1 MPVDKFA
8 NMEEKLWILED
19 LNMMYIRQIALSLQ
33 FEYKLLLQVTGRHV
47 NKPANIWAVRMAEIK
62 SEACRVPSPPPSPP
76 PHPPEPAYILISVL
90 NLTLW
95 TEPELQPSDSTASPL
110 CCCLIPSMHVAYPP
124 FLHPVSGCRP
134 HSETS
139 SPSGNAHWSNTC
151 HSLHTEEINDSDIQ
165 KKIDHEIRM
174 RDGACKLLAACSQKD
189 QALEASKSLQTCS
202 TRIMAYMTELQRMK
216 EAQIMQKVTRR
227 SSDAGP
233 MDDRHPC
240 KGKVAISD
248 LRIPLMWK
256 DTEYFKNKGELHR
269 CAVFCLV
276 QLGGEIFDTDM
287 VIVDRTLTDICF
299 DNTIVFCCSEDDYS
313 AGSTPRKLASKLS
326 SSLGRSAGKK
336 FRAAM
341 EPGPCSPVGNGG
353 ATPLLLP
360 VPSVPGPKYHLLA
373 HTTMSLSHIQDSFR
387 THDLT
392 ISGNEECSYWLPLY
406 GSMCCRFAAQPHCM
420 TRQMMSGC
428 LKVKQLGG
436 EPQSWTKVYG
446 VLKGTSLFC
455 YLRQEDVE
463 ANVEPAFTI
472 AINKETRIR
481 ASEKDPQS
489 KVQNICISNQY
500 GGEEVTHTLTSDSR
514 EDTHRWMEAFWQHFY
529 DMSQWKQC
537 CDDLMKIELPSPR
550 KPTPVTPK
558 QGSLYHEMVIES
570 SDDLST
576 VSDILARRMQE
587 LELRSQLG
595 TSPNWMSLFEENNP
609 KSAGCPRPCTSRFS
623 GHSPCTPHRPPRSP
637 ASPHRCPQLS
647 LLSSDASLTS
657 DSDSHC
663 STSPCS
669 HRHAW
674 PEPSSNFSLLSSSP
688 SRLRPRTFSL
698 DAKLSTLRGRGEGR
712 HSPECSEGAPF
723 SRPSPAR
730 RSLRNLRARLDPRN
744 WLQSQV

>member
-1 MPVDKFA
+1 MFCRNQTARATVARGSALEMEIRRGKF
-8 NMEEKLWILED
+8 
-19 LNMMYIRQIALSLQ
+19 R
-33 FEYKLLLQVTGRHV
+33 
-47 NKPANIWAVRMAEIK
+47 K
-62 SEACRVPSPPPSPP
+62 SV
-76 PHPPEPAYILISVL
+76 
-90 NLTLW
+90 
-95 TEPELQPSDSTASPL
+95 
-110 CCCLIPSMHVAYPP
+110 
-124 FLHPVSGCRP
+124 FLD
-134 HSETS
+134 TS
-139 SPSGNAHWSNTC
+139 Q
-151 HSLHTEEINDSDIQ
+151 DSDIQ

-189 QALEASKSLQTCS
+189 QALEAAKSLQTCS
-202 TRIMAYMTELQRMK
+202 TRIMAYMSELQRMK
-216 EAQIMQKVTRR
+216 EAQVMQKVTRR

-233 MDDRHPC
+233 MDDRLPC

-269 CAVFCLV
+269 CAVFCLL

-299 DNTIVFCCSEDDYS
+299 DNTIVFNEASPGFELRVELYSCCSEDDYS

-336 FRAAM
+336 LRAAM
-341 EPGPCSPVGNGG
+341 EPGPCSPVSNGG
-353 ATPLLLP
+353 SAPLLLP

-373 HTTMSLSHIQDSFR
+373 HTTLSLSHIQDSFR

-406 GSMCCRFAAQPHCM
+406 GSVCCRLAAQPLCM
-420 TRQMMSGC
+420 TQQMMSGC

-436 EPQSWTKVYG
+436 DPQSWTEVYA

-455 YLRQEDVE
+455 YHRQEDVE

-481 ASEKDPQS
+481 ASEKDPHS

-500 GGEEVTHTLTSDSR
+500 GGEEVTHTLTTDSR

-529 DMSQWKQC
+529 DMSQWKHC

-550 KPTPVTPK
+550 KPAPVPPK

-570 SDDLST
+570 SDDLSST

-595 TSPNWMSLFEENNP
+595 TSPTWMSVFDESNP
-609 KSAGCPRPCTSRFS
+609 KGAGRPRPCTSRLS
-623 GHSPCTPHRPPRSP
+623 GHSPCTPHRLPRSP
-637 ASPHRCPQLS
+637 VSPHRCPQLG

-669 HRHAW
+669 QRHGW

-688 SRLRPRTFSL
+688 SRLRPRTLSL
-698 DAKLSTLRGRGEGR
+698 DAKLSTLRGRGYGGGTFQCPCQPPPSSSLLAPLPISSRSPRSQRSTQTTLSCSSSTSSNSSSNSEGS
-712 HSPECSEGAPF
+712 HSPESSEGAPF

>member
-1 MPVDKFA
+1 MPVDGFA

-33 FEYKLLLQVTGRHV
+33 
-47 NKPANIWAVRMAEIK
+47 
-62 SEACRVPSPPPSPP
+62 
-76 PHPPEPAYILISVL
+76 
-90 NLTLW
+90 
-95 TEPELQPSDSTASPL
+95 
-110 CCCLIPSMHVAYPP
+110 
-124 FLHPVSGCRP
+124 
-134 HSETS
+134 
-139 SPSGNAHWSNTC
+139 
-151 HSLHTEEINDSDIQ
+151 DSDIQ

-189 QALEASKSLQTCS
+189 QALEAAKSLQTCS
-202 TRIMAYMTELQRMK
+202 TRIMAYMSELQRMK
-216 EAQIMQKVTRR
+216 EAQVMQKVTRR

-233 MDDRHPC
+233 MDDRLPC

-269 CAVFCLV
+269 CAVFCLL
-276 QLGGEIFDTDM
+276 QLGGEIFDTEM

-299 DNTIVFCCSEDDYS
+299 DSAIVFDEAGPDFQMRVELYSCCSEDEYS
-313 AGSTPRKLASKLS
+313 AGGSAPRKLASKLS

-341 EPGPCSPVGNGG
+341 EPGPCGPVSNGG
-353 ATPLLLP
+353 ASPLLLP

-373 HTTMSLSHIQDSFR
+373 HTTLSLPHVQDGFR

-406 GSMCCRFAAQPHCM
+406 GSMCCRLAAQPHCM
-420 TRQMMSGC
+420 TQQMMSGG
-428 LKVKQLGG
+428 LKVKQCAGD
-436 EPQSWTKVYG
+436 PQSWTTVNA

-455 YLRQEDVE
+455 YHRPEDVE
-463 ANVEPAFTI
+463 ANVQPAFTI
-472 AINKETRIR
+472 AVNKETRIR
-481 ASEKDPQS
+481 ASEKDPHS
-489 KVQNICISNQY
+489 KAQNICISNQY
-500 GGEEVTHTLTSDSR
+500 GGEEVTHTLTTDGR

-537 CDDLMKIELPSPR
+537 CDAVMKIEVPSPR
-550 KPTPVTPK
+550 KPAPVTPK

-570 SDDLST
+570 SDVLT
-576 VSDILARRMQE
+576 VSDIMARRMQE
-587 LELRSQLG
+587 LELRSRLASS
-595 TSPNWMSLFEENNP
+595 SPPWMSVFEENTP
-609 KSAGCPRPCTSRFS
+609 KGAGRPPPCASRLS
-623 GHSPCTPHRPPRSP
+623 PHRPPQSP
-637 ASPHRCPQLS
+637 ASPRGRPRPG

-669 HRHAW
+669 RRHGW
-674 PEPSSNFSLLSSSP
+674 PEPGPGPSPFPPSP
-688 SRLRPRTFSL
+688 SRPRPRTLSL
-698 DAKLSTLRGRGEGR
+698 DAKLSTLRGRGYGAGSAFQCSCRHPPPSLLGPPPVSSRSPRLPQRSKQATLSCSSSTSSNSSSNSEGSQ
-712 HSPECSEGAPF
+712 SPESCEGAPF

>member
-1 MPVDKFA
+1 
-8 NMEEKLWILED
+8 MEEKLWILED

-33 FEYKLLLQVTGRHV
+33 
-47 NKPANIWAVRMAEIK
+47 
-62 SEACRVPSPPPSPP
+62 
-76 PHPPEPAYILISVL
+76 
-90 NLTLW
+90 
-95 TEPELQPSDSTASPL
+95 
-110 CCCLIPSMHVAYPP
+110 
-124 FLHPVSGCRP
+124 
-134 HSETS
+134 
-139 SPSGNAHWSNTC
+139 
-151 HSLHTEEINDSDIQ
+151 DSDLQ

-189 QALEASKSLQTCS
+189 QALEAAKSLQTCS
-202 TRIMAYMTELQRMK
+202 TRIMAYMSELQRMK
-216 EAQIMQKVTRR
+216 EAQVMQKITRR

-233 MDDRHPC
+233 LDDRQPC

-269 CAVFCLV
+269 CAVFCLL

-299 DNTIVFCCSEDDYS
+299 DNTIVFNEAGPGFELRVELYSCCSEDDYS

-336 FRAAM
+336 LRAAM
-341 EPGPCSPVGNGG
+341 EPGACPISNGG
-353 ATPLLLP
+353 ASPLLLP

-373 HTTMSLSHIQDSFR
+373 HTILKLSHVQDNFR

-406 GSMCCRFAAQPHCM
+406 GSMCCRLAAQPHCM
-420 TRQMMSGC
+420 TKQMMSGS

-436 EPQSWTKVYG
+436 EPQNWTKVHA
-446 VLKGTSLFC
+446 VLKGASLSC
-455 YLRQEDVE
+455 YHRLEDVE

-472 AINKETRIR
+472 GINKETRIR
-481 ASEKDPQS
+481 AAEKDPDS
-489 KVQNICISNQY
+489 KGQHICISNQY
-500 GGEEVTHTLTSDSR
+500 GGDEVTHTVTTDSR
-514 EDTHRWMEAFWQHFY
+514 DETHRWMEAFWQHFY

-550 KPTPVTPK
+550 KPPLVTPK

-570 SDDLST
+570 SDDLSST

-595 TSPNWMSLFEENNP
+595 TSPWMTLFEENIQ
-609 KSAGCPRPCTSRFS
+609 KSAGRPRPCDSRLL
-623 GHSPCTPHRPPRSP
+623 GPSPCSPHRPPRSP
-637 ASPHRCPQLS
+637 MSPQRYPQLG
-647 LLSSDASLTS
+647 LLSSEASLTS

-669 HRHAW
+669 QKHAW
-674 PEPSSNFSLLSSSP
+674 PDSNFSLLSSSP
-688 SRLRPRTFSL
+688 SRLRPRTLSL
-698 DAKLSTLRGRGEGR
+698 DAKLSTLRGRGYGAYQCPCQTQPSSIVNPLQTPR
-712 HSPECSEGAPF
+712 SPQSLCSTQTTLSCSSSTSSNSSSNSEGNHSLDLTEGVPF

-730 RSLRNLRARLDPRN
+730 RSLRNLRVRLDPRN

>member
-1 MPVDKFA
+1 MFCRNQTTRATVARGSALEMEIRRGKF
-8 NMEEKLWILED
+8 
-19 LNMMYIRQIALSLQ
+19 R
-33 FEYKLLLQVTGRHV
+33 
-47 NKPANIWAVRMAEIK
+47 K
-62 SEACRVPSPPPSPP
+62 SV
-76 PHPPEPAYILISVL
+76 
-90 NLTLW
+90 
-95 TEPELQPSDSTASPL
+95 
-110 CCCLIPSMHVAYPP
+110 
-124 FLHPVSGCRP
+124 FLD
-134 HSETS
+134 TS
-139 SPSGNAHWSNTC
+139 Q
-151 HSLHTEEINDSDIQ
+151 DSDIQ

-299 DNTIVFCCSEDDYS
+299 DNTIVFSEANPGFEMRVELYSCCSEDDYS

-336 FRAAM
+336 FRSAM

-420 TRQMMSGC
+420 TRQVMSGC
-428 LKVKQLGG
+428 LKVKLGG

-455 YLRQEDVE
+455 YHRQEDVE

-609 KSAGCPRPCTSRFS
+609 K
-623 GHSPCTPHRPPRSP
+623 TPAHLTAPPRSP

-674 PEPSSNFSLLSSSP
+674 PEPSSNFPLLSSSP

-698 DAKLSTLRGRGEGR
+698 DAKLSTLRGRGFRGGGTFQCSCQPPTSSLLAPLPVSSRSPRSQRSTQTTLSCSSSTSSNSSSNSEGR
-712 HSPECSEGAPF
+712 HSPESSEGAPF